1 MTGLR
6 KNVIFELAWAFVF
19 SRRGKFQVGAYLSFL
34 GLIVSVGVLTVA
46 MAVMSGFE
54 RALKSAMVEVTGHIV
69 VVKQTS
75 QQDDLS
81 IFEAQLRSM
90 LPHLKVI
97 APFATTEGVLAGGGK
112 IVGVFVQ
119 GLNFSTIQSVLR
131 LEKRVL
137 QGAITNCLTEEE
149 KDDPSN
155 IPGFIG
161 TGLASRLSL
170 KTNDFVNLVVPI
182 SNEMDPSKFSRQR
195 ARLKI
200 CSVLE
205 MGKNDYNERLVF
217 SDMRA
222 VQKLSMVGEKYTGVI
237 INSNTPE
244 QALLDSVQLKKEL
257 GFKYYVRDW
266 RQVNRNL
273 FDAVILER
281 IVIFIVI
288 SVLVLVSAFNIA
300 SSLFVVSIQRF
311 PDIGLLLTLGYRKK
325 QIQHIFQLMGF
336 FISMLGSL
344 LGLLLGL
351 LFGEVFEFLQSQY
364 HLLSGSVYRV
374 DQFEVQFRAVDV
386 IVILV
391 VVNVICFLSVYFPSQ
406 KGAQL
411 TPVEG
416 LKK

>member
-1 MTGLR
+1 MSGLR
-6 KNVIFELAWAFVF
+6 NNVIFELAWAFVF
-19 SRRGKFQVGAYLSFL
+19 SRRGKFQIGAYLSFL

-75 QQDDLS
+75 QPDDLAL
-81 IFEAQLRSM
+81 FEAQLRSM
-90 LPHLKVI
+90 LPHLKVVS
-97 APFATTEGVLAGGGK
+97 PFATTEGVLAGGGK

-119 GLNFSTIQSVLR
+119 GLNFQTLPSTLQLQN
-131 LEKRVL
+131 RVL
-137 QGAITNCLTEEE
+137 QGKVGNCLTPEEQN
-149 KDDPSN
+149 DSSN
-155 IPGFIG
+155 IPGLIG
-161 TGLASRLSL
+161 TGLANRLSL
-170 KTNDFVNLVVPI
+170 KTNDFVNLVIPI
-182 SNEMDPSKFSRQR
+182 SNDMDPSKFSRQR
-195 ARLKI
+195 ARLKV
-200 CSVLE
+200 CAVLE

-217 SDMRA
+217 SEMRS

-237 INSNTPE
+237 INSSSPE
-244 QALLDSVQLKKEL
+244 QALQDSVQLKKEL

-273 FDAVILER
+273 FDAVVLER

-288 SVLVLVSAFNIA
+288 SILVLVSAFNIA

-336 FISMLGSL
+336 FISMLGSF
-344 LGLLLGL
+344 LGLLVGF
-351 LFGEVFEFLQSQY
+351 LFGEFFELLQRQY

-386 IVILV
+386 IVILL
-391 VVNVICFLSVYFPSQ
+391 VVNVICFLSVYFPSK
-406 KGAQL
+406 KGSQL

>member
-1 MTGLR
+1 MKRLR
-6 KNVIFELAWAFVF
+6 KNILFELAWAFVF

-54 RALKSAMVEVTGHIV
+54 RALKSAMVEVTGHLV

-75 QQDDLS
+75 QPDDLS
-81 IFEAQLRSM
+81 IFEAQLKSL

-119 GLNFSTIQSVLR
+119 GLSFQSIQEALH

-137 QGAITNCLTEEE
+137 EGKIGNCLTEEE
-149 KDDPSN
+149 KKDSAN

-161 TGLASRLSL
+161 TGLASRLAL

-182 SNEMDPSKFSRQR
+182 SNELDPTKFSRQR
-195 ARLKI
+195 ARMKI

-217 SDMRA
+217 SEMRA

-237 INSNTPE
+237 INSINPE
-244 QALLDSVQLKKEL
+244 QALLDAVQLKKEL

-273 FDAVILER
+273 FDAVVLER

-311 PDIGLLLTLGYRKK
+311 PDIGLLLTLGFQKH
-325 QIQHIFQLMGF
+325 QIQRIFQLMGF

-344 LGLLLGL
+344 LGLLLGFI
-351 LFGEVFEFLQSQY
+351 FGEVFEFLQSQY

-374 DQFEVQFRAVDV
+374 DRFEVQFRTVD
-386 IVILV
+386 ILIILV
-391 VVNVICFLSVYFPSQ
+391 VVNVICFLSVYFPSK

-416 LKK
+416 LKR